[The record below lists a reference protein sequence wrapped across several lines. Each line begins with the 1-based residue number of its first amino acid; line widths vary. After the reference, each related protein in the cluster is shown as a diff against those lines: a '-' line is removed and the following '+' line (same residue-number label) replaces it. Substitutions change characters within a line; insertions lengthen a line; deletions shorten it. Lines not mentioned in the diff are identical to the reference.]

1 MSQLVKCPNCCREMP
16 VEVVV
21 KSRVI
26 DGILKT
32 IFKVK
37 IKDK

>member
-1 MSQLVKCPNCCREMP
+1 MP

-37 IKDK
+37 IKDKSTTPP